1 MSVSKPSEGFLLR
14 GENGSSMRLSLHRA
28 GDHNGNALPIAS
40 SSSSSSCSSSCL
52 GESSPESLRS
62 LSSLSGG
69 RTDSPLDYDM
79 FEVTL
84 MATEMTKTDKMTDLV
99 ISKWVP
105 EKEGK
110 PDDNDDVP
118 VGKIQTATELSES
131 NDNSESVYLDANSCE
146 HRQDTWD
153 DNDKLT
159 LALSQVTNSSSR
171 YNNDELSSGSSNGR
185 RHGSSTPDS
194 DVTEIPADDD
204 EEETLFLSVSSD
216 MGVRRS
222 SMTLT
227 SSTSQ
232 LSDTLMN
239 PGGSAVTTEWA
250 LAVSGADDESSE
262 LVVEG
267 FGVRCPLG
275 LPVESQTEPP
285 ASEDLCET
293 TQILSSSL
301 SFTNLDKDPNEV
313 LSPPPEE
320 AERCAVSPKPS
331 RPTTSRPARAAK
343 TKPTIAA
350 STAPKTAVFTA
361 IRPPSVETKRVSK
374 LDLKDV
380 EAKVGSRS
388 TLSLPKTPNQNK
400 SAPANGRRVVTR
412 KEEAQT
418 GDGGEKQRSS
428 ADPVKVAVVQKSIR
442 VKCSHLKTNH
452 NGSAQ
457 PERKSLAISQT
468 LSTSTSSLGSEL
480 VEEGPLDTTKKAV
493 QEVPDKHETGGV
505 ETKHPSEDAHRGIE
519 KALKTEAAVEK
530 PRNPSRKVSSK
541 LGPSARQQGRGTRVD
556 KGPSGPAPPP
566 GSVTGTG
573 PPGHGSP
580 GPRQT
585 QSDGSTLGEGEQSA
599 GGGSPTRQSQSQSQ
613 GIPKPRTNA
622 ERASV
627 LAVPDPATS
636 NSKPTANQQPALGA
650 VKRTATPATSK
661 LPVKGL
667 PTSLSSSALGSEIS
681 GAISKGAPAPTG
693 TKPDEQPSK
702 STLPVG
708 NQCTAKPLISSTAAT
723 TSTNTPSDAV
733 PSGITAAPKPPALRS
748 RALSL
753 QARTTATGLK
763 TPTVTSH
770 NTAKTAAAN
779 QIAAKTA
786 PAANQGLTK
795 QVSQYPLQRSGSA
808 RLSRLNSAV
817 DKNKPREAPARPT
830 NTNSSSQVAAPGGG
844 NSQKKHQAPPD
855 LVPEVVNA
863 NAAVTAVV
871 PVPETETTNTGS
883 GTTGASCLGFKAKNG
898 SRSSPKT
905 GSRLQNASKPGT
917 AGTVVADRMVT
928 AKQNQNKEQAEKKNQ
943 AINQL
948 RRMLVQGNKR
958 VEALAT
964 VIQHLFTEREEALK
978 QKKGLSLELAN
989 LREELVSSSQCCDR
1003 LQKEKEEV
1011 RVSLEEALNRQEEH
1025 HKEELVQLEDRLRSF
1040 YQTEW
1045 DKVHQT
1051 YQEEADKCRMLMEQQ
1066 VEELRSQQEAER
1078 KNQEVSHS
1086 QHMESLKLEYET
1098 STQELKRIQQ
1108 TDLENL
1114 NKTLKETETSLS
1126 EKISELSA
1134 EKAALNEKLKAE
1146 EERRKQI
1153 LTDKNLKDSHTVYLE
1168 QELESLK
1175 VVLEIKNNQLH
1186 HKEKKL
1192 MEMDKLLETNVK
1204 LQECLTKVQQEN
1216 EDYKAR
1222 MDKHA
1227 ALSKQLSSEQ
1237 AILQQTLQ
1245 KESKVNKRLS
1255 MENEELLWKLH
1266 NGDLLASPR
1275 RLSPTSPFNSPR
1287 NSASF
1292 TTTAPVSPR

>member
-1 MSVSKPSEGFLLR
+1 MLWSP
-14 GENGSSMRLSLHRA
+14 RLSLSNFHVKLTAKGLFR
-28 GDHNGNALPIAS
+28 NLQ
-40 SSSSSSCSSSCL
+40 L
-52 GESSPESLRS
+52 
-62 LSSLSGG
+62 LSGC
-69 RTDSPLDYDM
+69 RKNTVVFHAVWAQQLC
-79 FEVTL
+79 
-84 MATEMTKTDKMTDLV
+84 MTAC
-99 ISKWVP
+99 
-105 EKEGK
+105 
-110 PDDNDDVP
+110 
-118 VGKIQTATELSES
+118 Q
-131 NDNSESVYLDANSCE
+131 
-146 HRQDTWD
+146 
-153 DNDKLT
+153 
-159 LALSQVTNSSSR
+159 
-171 YNNDELSSGSSNGR
+171 
-185 RHGSSTPDS
+185 
-194 DVTEIPADDD
+194 IP
-204 EEETLFLSVSSD
+204 
-216 MGVRRS
+216 
-222 SMTLT
+222 
-227 SSTSQ
+227 
-232 LSDTLMN
+232 
-239 PGGSAVTTEWA
+239 
-250 LAVSGADDESSE
+250 
-262 LVVEG
+262 
-267 FGVRCPLG
+267 
-275 LPVESQTEPP
+275 
-285 ASEDLCET
+285 
-293 TQILSSSL
+293 
-301 SFTNLDKDPNEV
+301 
-313 LSPPPEE
+313 
-320 AERCAVSPKPS
+320 
-331 RPTTSRPARAAK
+331 
-343 TKPTIAA
+343 
-350 STAPKTAVFTA
+350 
-361 IRPPSVETKRVSK
+361 
-374 LDLKDV
+374 
-380 EAKVGSRS
+380 
-388 TLSLPKTPNQNK
+388 
-400 SAPANGRRVVTR
+400 
-412 KEEAQT
+412 
-418 GDGGEKQRSS
+418 
-428 ADPVKVAVVQKSIR
+428 
-442 VKCSHLKTNH
+442 
-452 NGSAQ
+452 
-457 PERKSLAISQT
+457 
-468 LSTSTSSLGSEL
+468 
-480 VEEGPLDTTKKAV
+480 
-493 QEVPDKHETGGV
+493 
-505 ETKHPSEDAHRGIE
+505 
-519 KALKTEAAVEK
+519 
-530 PRNPSRKVSSK
+530 
-541 LGPSARQQGRGTRVD
+541 
-556 KGPSGPAPPP
+556 
-566 GSVTGTG
+566 
-573 PPGHGSP
+573 
-580 GPRQT
+580 
-585 QSDGSTLGEGEQSA
+585 
-599 GGGSPTRQSQSQSQ
+599 
-613 GIPKPRTNA
+613 
-622 ERASV
+622 
-627 LAVPDPATS
+627 
-636 NSKPTANQQPALGA
+636 
-650 VKRTATPATSK
+650 
-661 LPVKGL
+661 
-667 PTSLSSSALGSEIS
+667 
-681 GAISKGAPAPTG
+681 
-693 TKPDEQPSK
+693 
-702 STLPVG
+702 
-708 NQCTAKPLISSTAAT
+708 
-723 TSTNTPSDAV
+723 
-733 PSGITAAPKPPALRS
+733 
-748 RALSL
+748 
-753 QARTTATGLK
+753 
-763 TPTVTSH
+763 
-770 NTAKTAAAN
+770 
-779 QIAAKTA
+779 
-786 PAANQGLTK
+786 
-795 QVSQYPLQRSGSA
+795 
-808 RLSRLNSAV
+808 V

>member
-1 MSVSKPSEGFLLR
+1 MSVSKPSEDFLLR
-14 GENGSSMRLSLHRA
+14 GENGSSMRLSLHSA

-40 SSSSSSCSSSCL
+40 SPSSSSCSSSCL

-62 LSSLSGG
+62 LSSLSGD

-79 FEVTL
+79 FEV
-84 MATEMTKTDKMTDLV
+84 MATEMTKTDKITDLV

-146 HRQDTWD
+146 YRQDTWD
-153 DNDKLT
+153 DNDNLT

-204 EEETLFLSVSSD
+204 DEEDTLFLSVSSD
-216 MGVRRS
+216 MGVRRR

-232 LSDTLMN
+232 LSASLMN
-239 PGGSAVTTEWA
+239 PGGSAATTEGA

-267 FGVRCPLG
+267 FGVPCPLG
-275 LPVESQTEPP
+275 LPVESQTESP
-285 ASEDLCET
+285 EDLCET

-301 SFTNLDKDPNEV
+301 SFTNLDNDPNEV

-331 RPTTSRPARAAK
+331 RPTTSQPARAEK
-343 TKPTIAA
+343 TKPTAAA

-380 EAKVGSRS
+380 EAKIGSRS

-400 SAPANGRRVVTR
+400 FAPANGKRVVTR

-418 GDGGEKQRSS
+418 GDGGKKQRSS
-428 ADPVKVAVVQKSIR
+428 ADPVKVTVLRKSIR

-457 PERKSLAISQT
+457 PERKSLAVSQT
-468 LSTSTSSLGSEL
+468 LSTSTSSPGSEL
-480 VEEGPLDTTKKAV
+480 VEEGSLDTTRKAV

-519 KALKTEAAVEK
+519 NALKTEAAVEK

-541 LGPSARQQGRGTRVD
+541 LGPSARQQGRGTRVY
-556 KGPSGPAPPP
+556 KGPSGPAPQP

-585 QSDGSTLGEGEQSA
+585 QSDGSTVGEGEQST
-599 GGGSPTRQSQSQSQ
+599 GRQSQSQSQ

-650 VKRTATPATSK
+650 VKRAATPSTSK

-667 PTSLSSSALGSEIS
+667 PTSFSSSALGSGIS

-723 TSTNTPSDAV
+723 TNTNTPSDAL
-733 PSGITAAPKPPALRS
+733 PSSITAAPKPPALRN

-753 QARTTATGLK
+753 QARATATGLK
-763 TPTVTSH
+763 TPIVTSH
-770 NTAKTAAAN
+770 NT
-779 QIAAKTA
+779 AKTA

-830 NTNSSSQVAAPGGG
+830 NTNSSSQVVAPGGG
-844 NSQKKHQAPPD
+844 NSQKKHQPPPD

-863 NAAVTAVV
+863 NAAVAAVV
-871 PVPETETTNTGS
+871 QVPETDTTNTGS
-883 GTTGASCLGFKAKNG
+883 GTTGASGLGFKAKTG

-905 GSRLQNASKPGT
+905 GSRLHNASKPGT

-928 AKQNQNKEQAEKKNQ
+928 AKQNQNQKEQAEKKNQ

-948 RRMLVQGNKR
+948 RNMLVQGNKR

-1078 KNQEVSHS
+1078 KNQEMSHS
-1086 QHMESLKLEYET
+1086 QNMESLKLEYET

-1275 RLSPTSPFNSPR
+1275 RLSPTSPFNSPQ

-1292 TTTAPVSPR
+1292 PTTAPVSPR

>member
-1 MSVSKPSEGFLLR
+1 MSITKPNEGFLFR
-14 GENGSSMRLSLHRA
+14 GGNRSSRRLSLNSA
-28 GDHNGNALPIAS
+28 GDHNGNDLAIA
-40 SSSSSSCSSSCL
+40 SSSSCSSSCL
-52 GESSPESLRS
+52 GELSPQCLRS
-62 LSSLSGG
+62 LSSLSWD

-84 MATEMTKTDKMTDLV
+84 MATEMTRTDKMTDLV

-105 EKEGK
+105 EKEDT

-131 NDNSESVYLDANSCE
+131 NDNSESVYLDANSCVYC
-146 HRQDTWD
+146 QDTWD
-153 DNDKLT
+153 DNDNLT

-171 YNNDELSSGSSNGR
+171 YNTDELSTGSSNGR
-185 RHGSSTPDS
+185 RHGSSASDS

-204 EEETLFLSVSSD
+204 DDVEEALFLSVSSD
-216 MGVRRS
+216 MSVRKR

-227 SSTSQ
+227 SLTSQ
-232 LSDTLMN
+232 LSNSLIN
-239 PGGSAVTTEWA
+239 PGCSAATTEGF

-267 FGVRCPLG
+267 FGVPCPLG
-275 LPVESQTEPP
+275 LLVGSQTEPP
-285 ASEDLCET
+285 ASDDLCKT
-293 TQILSSSL
+293 TQIFSL
-301 SFTNLDKDPNEV
+301 SCAFINLDKEPYEV
-313 LSPPPEE
+313 ISPPLEE
-320 AERCAVSPKPS
+320 VERCAVNP
-331 RPTTSRPARAAK
+331 PTTSWPARAAK
-343 TKPTIAA
+343 RKPTTAV
-350 STAPKTAVFTA
+350 STSPKTAVFTTT
-361 IRPPSVETKRVSK
+361 RPPIVEKKRFSK
-374 LDLKDV
+374 LHLKDV

-388 TLSLPKTPNQNK
+388 PLSSPKTPNQNK
-400 SAPANGRRVVTR
+400 DLPANGKRVTG

-418 GDGGEKQRSS
+418 GDRGKKQRSS
-428 ADPVKVAVVQKSIR
+428 ANPVKVAVVRKSIR
-442 VKCSHLKTNH
+442 VKCQLKINH
-452 NGSAQ
+452 RSAQ
-457 PERKSLAISQT
+457 SERKSLVVSQT
-468 LSTSTSSLGSEL
+468 LSTFTSSLGSEL
-480 VEEGPLDTTKKAV
+480 VKERPLDTIRKAV
-493 QEVPDKHETGGV
+493 QEVPDKHETTGGL
-505 ETKHPSEDAHRGIE
+505 ETKHPSEDAHGGIE

-530 PRNPSRKVSSK
+530 TRNPSRKVSSK
-541 LGPSARQQGRGTRVD
+541 LGPSARQRGRGTRVD
-556 KGPSGPAPPP
+556 KRPLGPAPPP

-573 PPGHGSP
+573 PPVHGSP
-580 GPRQT
+580 RPKQT

-599 GGGSPTRQSQSQSQ
+599 VGGSSTRPSQSQSQ
-613 GIPKPRTNA
+613 GILKPHTNA

-627 LAVPDPATS
+627 LAAPDPATS
-636 NSKPTANQQPALGA
+636 NSKPTANQQPVLGA
-650 VKRTATPATSK
+650 VKRAATPATSK

-681 GAISKGAPAPTG
+681 AAISKGASAPTG

-708 NQCTAKPLISSTAAT
+708 NQCTAKPLISRTAAT
-723 TSTNTPSDAV
+723 TSTNTSSDVV
-733 PSGITAAPKPPALRS
+733 PSGVTAAPKPPALRS

-763 TPTVTSH
+763 TPTVTNN
-770 NTAKTAAAN
+770 NTAKTSAAN
-779 QIAAKTA
+779 QVAAKTV
-786 PAANQGLTK
+786 PAANHGLTK
-795 QVSQYPLQRSGSA
+795 QVSQYPLQRSSSA

-830 NTNSSSQVAAPGGG
+830 NSSSQVAAPGGG
-844 NSQKKHQAPPD
+844 NSQKKHQPPPD
-855 LVPEVVNA
+855 LVPQVVSA

-883 GTTGASCLGFKAKNG
+883 GTTGASGLAFKAKTG

-905 GSRLQNASKPGT
+905 GSHLQNASKAGAT
-917 AGTVVADRMVT
+917 GTVVADRMVT
-928 AKQNQNKEQAEKKNQ
+928 VKQNQNKEQAEKKNQ

-948 RRMLVQGNKR
+948 RKMLIQGNKR

-978 QKKGLSLELAN
+978 QKKGLSLELSN
-989 LREELVSSSQCCDR
+989 LREELVLSSQCCER

-1011 RVSLEEALNRQEEH
+1011 RISLEEALNRQEEH
-1025 HKEELVQLEDRLRSF
+1025 HNEELVQLEDRLRSF

-1051 YQEEADKCRMLMEQQ
+1051 YQEEADKFRLLMEQQ

-1078 KNQEVSHS
+1078 KNQKVCHS
-1086 QHMESLKLEYET
+1086 QNMESLKLEYET

-1275 RLSPTSPFNSPR
+1275 RLSPTSPFNSPQ

-1292 TTTAPVSPR
+1292 PSTAAVSPR